1 MMEIVQ
7 RFAEQGY
14 QLEPEALELIR
25 SHPGA
30 REDLIRSI
38 IGSLDG
44 SLVVVRAYHLS
55 GLLAAA
61 SAGPDNISA
70 DPRMQDSCP
79 SSPARPGV
87 ELDTDITG
95 KSTCIGEYDDFVRYF
110 RDRYAKLREM
120 LVRRLSSRPIESLGR
135 STAGRE
141 VSLIGMVMGVRT
153 TAKGHRVIEVEDLTG
168 MIVAVV
174 QKESEIYEQ
183 SNFILPDEVLGITG
197 ICDGNG
203 RIFVKSIIW
212 PDIAMQT
219 KPLEKGDGCAVL
231 ISDLHVGSKF
241 FLEEAWQRFVCWL
254 NGEIEDPTGLASQV
268 KYISI
273 AGDLADGIGIYP
285 GHESDLAIKDIYEQY
300 QAAADCFSGIR
311 EGISIILSPGNHD
324 MVRQAEPQPAL
335 PEDIQKMFRGDI
347 HFVGNPAW
355 TTLGGVSLLIYHGRS
370 LDDLV
375 MMLPGLSYSAPEK
388 AMVELLKRRHLSPV
402 YGNRVAIAP
411 EHEDHYVIHRPPAVL
426 HCGHVHTVG
435 ITRYKGVAVINS
447 GTWQSQTEFQAK
459 MNLHPQ
465 PAVVPIIDLATMR
478 IGKLLFA

>member
-1 MMEIVQ
+1 MLEIVA

-25 SHPGA
+25 SYPGA
-30 REDLIRSI
+30 REDLVRSI
-38 IGSLDG
+38 LNSLDG
-44 SLVVVRAYHLS
+44 SLAVIRSSHLS

-61 SAGPDNISA
+61 SAGG
-70 DPRMQDSCP
+70 DSIP
-79 SSPARPGV
+79 SPHRVQGPSPSGPSRPEVG
-87 ELDTDITG
+87 LDSDITG
-95 KSTCIGEYDDFVRYF
+95 RSTCIGEYDDFVRYF
-110 RDRYAKLREM
+110 RDRYSKLREM
-120 LVRRLSSRPIESLGR
+120 LVCRISPRPIESLGR

-141 VSLIGMVMGVRT
+141 VSIVGMVMEIRT
-153 TAKGHRVIEVEDLTG
+153 TAKGHRVIEVEDPTG
-168 MIVAVV
+168 MIAAVV
-174 QKESEIYEQ
+174 QKDSGVYEQ

-197 ICDGNG
+197 ICDGSG
-203 RIFVKSIIW
+203 RIFIKSFIW

-219 KPLEKGDGCAVL
+219 KPLERGDGCAVL

-241 FLEEAWQRFVCWL
+241 FLEGAWQRFVSWL
-254 NGEIEDPTGLASQV
+254 NGEIDDPSGLAARV

-285 GHESDLAIKDIYEQY
+285 GHEGDLAIKDIYEQY
-300 QAAADCFSGIR
+300 QAAADCLSEIR
-311 EGISIILSPGNHD
+311 AGISIILSPGNHD
-324 MVRQAEPQPAL
+324 IVRQAEPQPAL
-335 PEDIQKMFRGDI
+335 PENIQKMFRGEI

-355 TTLGGVSLLIYHGRS
+355 TTLGSISLLIYHGRS

-375 MMLPGLSYSAPEK
+375 MRLPGLSYSAPEK

-402 YGNRVAIAP
+402 YGSRVAIAP

-435 ITRYKGVAVINS
+435 IARYKGVAVINS

-465 PAVVPIIDLATMR
+465 PAVAPILDLATMK
-478 IGKLLFA
+478 IGKLVFA